1 MDRDEDNRLSELS
14 GAIGAELMPKHVAV
28 ILDGHE
34 RWAKKRNLPTQ
45 KGHEAGIDNLKTII
59 LTASSDFG
67 IKVLTVYAA
76 SVENFQR
83 PQAEVNHVMGI
94 WEDFIRSYVM
104 ELIHRNNLRFSII
117 GDRPRLPDSI
127 QSAILEAEESS
138 KFNNGMHFVMALRY
152 SGRLDITEA
161 AKRIARNVGKGIV
174 QPQDVSD
181 ELLHQHLMTS
191 SIQVPDPDLLIRT
204 SGERRLS
211 NFLLWQLAHTKFYF
225 VDKMFPDFDMTDF
238 AEALTYFQGTK
249 RY

>member
-67 IKVLTVYAA
+67 IK
-76 SVENFQR
+76 
-83 PQAEVNHVMGI
+83 AEVNHVMGI